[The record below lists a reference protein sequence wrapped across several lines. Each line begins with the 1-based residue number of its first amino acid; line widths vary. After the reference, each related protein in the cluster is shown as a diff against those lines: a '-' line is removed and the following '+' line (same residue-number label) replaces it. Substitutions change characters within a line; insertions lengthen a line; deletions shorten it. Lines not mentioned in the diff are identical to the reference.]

1 MPIYRL
7 NKQVY
12 LDKFNKCYFNTISV
26 SQNPN
31 DPSLNHII
39 TTISKQKLSIFD
51 YNTPCCETPSCIT
64 LFKNPNTHKYLKEQE
79 IDILFTELIS
89 AGYTIEYEMSKLIKD
104 KKFICFISKN

>member
-39 TTISKQKLSIFD
+39 TTISKQPHPRTIYVYKVVRLGIHV
-51 YNTPCCETPSCIT
+51 IL
-64 LFKNPNTHKYLKEQE
+64 LFHRN
-79 IDILFTELIS
+79 S
-89 AGYTIEYEMSKLIKD
+89 
-104 KKFICFISKN
+104 